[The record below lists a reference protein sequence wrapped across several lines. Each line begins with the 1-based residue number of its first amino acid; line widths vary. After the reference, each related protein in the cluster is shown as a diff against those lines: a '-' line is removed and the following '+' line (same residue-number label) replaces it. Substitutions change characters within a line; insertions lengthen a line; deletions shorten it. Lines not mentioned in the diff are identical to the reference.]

1 MSNIILAFD
10 TETTG
15 FAPKIDRSPGAAVPH
30 ISDYPYIIQLSFVLY
45 DKQKQEVITKYNEYI
60 KIPEHVNI
68 PDAATRVNGI
78 DKQICNLRGVP
89 IESAMIAFCEA
100 YLSADCVVAHNIAF
114 DRKMIEIE
122 VHRNLP
128 NHPKMLLLF
137 NETFNDLNGIQTAC
151 TMAMGKQV
159 CDLYVEKNGSRWKKA
174 PKLSEL
180 HYKLFGSIPENLHDA
195 LVDTTACLDCY
206 LYMSREP
213 AV

>member
-1 MSNIILAFD
+1 MANIILAFD

-15 FAPKIDRSPGAAVPH
+15 FAPKIDRSPGARVPGIADYPH
-30 ISDYPYIIQLSFVLY
+30 ILQLCFVLY
-45 DKQKQEVITKYNEYI
+45 DLRTQMVISKYNEYI
-60 KIPEHVNI
+60 KIPDHVPL

-78 DKQICNLRGVP
+78 DKQICQLRGVP
-89 IESAMIAFCEA
+89 IESALLAFCEA
-100 YLSADCVVAHNIAF
+100 YMSADCIVAHNIAF

-128 NHPKMLLLF
+128 NHPKLVSLF
-137 NETFNDLNGIQTAC
+137 NETFNDLNGIRTEC

-159 CDLYVEKNGSRWKKA
+159 CALYVEKNGSRWKKA

-180 HYKLFGSIPENLHDA
+180 HFHLFGTVPDNLHDA

-206 LYMSREP
+206 VHMSRGT